1 MEITMAD
8 ATSTTE
14 TAAVE
19 TSDGSATTATPT
31 DTATE
36 SETVTQGETALG
48 DAGKKALDAMKAERN
63 ADREAR
69 KALEA
74 EFAAFKAKAEGKEA
88 EYAAEQA
95 AQKVKDEALAVA
107 NDRILKA
114 EIRAAAASKLADPAD
129 ALRFIDMSAFEV
141 GADGEVD
148 ASAINSAIENLIS
161 TKPYLAAQ
169 GGKKFQGSAD
179 GGARNESTKT
189 AQLTSDDMSR
199 MSPEQKVAAYESGQ
213 FDTLL
218 GRS

>member
-1 MEITMAD
+1 MAD
-8 ATSTTE
+8 AATTE
-14 TAAVE
+14 TAAAVE
-19 TSDGSATTATPT
+19 TSDDSTATTDA
-31 DTATE
+31 AKE
-36 SETVTQGETALG
+36 SETVTQGEAALG

-88 EYAAEQA
+88 EYAAEQS
-95 AQKVKDEALAVA
+95 AQKIKDEALAAA

-148 ASAINSAIENLIS
+148 ASAISSAIEDLIS

-189 AQLTSDDMSR
+189 AQLTRSDMDR
-199 MSPEQKVAAYESGQ
+199 MNPEQKAAAYDAGQ
-213 FDTLL
+213 FDDLL